1 MQGTVETAPRT
12 QDQANPSVSKPS
24 ETEVKNKHDGP
35 ASHAFTSDIIQQQT
49 AADQIRAD
57 ATTTNGQTNNGN
69 NDDSERRRDDRPKE
83 ATAAIMQAEEM
94 ATRTPI
100 PTEIDDLDEQDSR
113 HDCEPSSTQL
123 ETLPRP
129 TQRRIRGKQGA
140 NTGQEKGSPE
150 GERAGDSPD
159 TFVLM
164 AIKGH
169 TPKRTR
175 VDQHSIRDIAN
186 DTRRDSKSS
195 SSKDTTRL

>member
-1 MQGTVETAPRT
+1 MQETVETAPQA
-12 QDQANPSVSKPS
+12 QDQANPSFSKPL

-35 ASHAFTSDIIQQQT
+35 TSHAFTSDIIQQQT

-57 ATTTNGQTNNGN
+57 ATTTNSQTNNSN
-69 NDDSERRRDDRPKE
+69 NDDSERRRDDRPKK
-83 ATAAIMQAEEM
+83 ATAVIIQTAEI

-100 PTEIDDLDEQDSR
+100 PTEIDDLDEQDSKR
-113 HDCEPSSTQL
+113 DGEPSSTQL
-123 ETLPRP
+123 ETLHRP

-140 NTGQEKGSPE
+140 NIGQEKGSPE
-150 GERAGDSPD
+150 GSRAGDSPD
-159 TFVLM
+159 TAVLM
-164 AIKGH
+164 IIKGH
-169 TPKRTR
+169 TPKRMC